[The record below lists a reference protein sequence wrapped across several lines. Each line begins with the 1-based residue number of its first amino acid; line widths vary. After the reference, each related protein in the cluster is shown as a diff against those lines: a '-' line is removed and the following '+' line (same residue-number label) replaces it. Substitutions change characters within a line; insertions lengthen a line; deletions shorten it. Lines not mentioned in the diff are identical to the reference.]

1 MVVIEVETSK
11 EALAKLAKEIGEKV
25 VDEFMRFILS
35 KLTGEV
41 IELRKNIN
49 DLKKPTGFLN
59 YLQFSNFREN
69 LY

>member
-1 MVVIEVETSK
+1 VVVIEVETSK

-59 YLQFSNFREN
+59 YSQFSNFREN